1 MGCQVYTI
9 EIIKDLAE
17 KAEEKLKELSY
28 DNVIVKQG
36 DGYLGW
42 EEEAP
47 FDRIIVTC
55 AVDHLPPP
63 LLSQLKEGGKMV
75 IPVGPPWSI
84 QSLWVVEK
92 TRDGITT
99 RDLGALRFVALTRE
113 SQGE

>member
-47 FDRIIVTC
+47 LI
-55 AVDHLPPP
+55 
-63 LLSQLKEGGKMV
+63 E
-75 IPVGPPWSI
+75 
-84 QSLWVVEK
+84 
-92 TRDGITT
+92 
-99 RDLGALRFVALTRE
+99 
-113 SQGE
+113 